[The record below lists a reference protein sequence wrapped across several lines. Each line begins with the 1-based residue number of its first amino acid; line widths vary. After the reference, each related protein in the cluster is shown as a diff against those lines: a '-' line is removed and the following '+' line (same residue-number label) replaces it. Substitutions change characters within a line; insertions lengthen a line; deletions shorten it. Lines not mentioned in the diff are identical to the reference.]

1 MQITLTNL
9 TRVAALT
16 LSVGLVAGCATTSQ
30 LEEVRGIAN
39 SALEE
44 ARAAR
49 QESSSAQA
57 TASEAASAAS
67 EAKAAADAAQACCNE
82 QADKMDRMF
91 QKSMQK

>member
-1 MQITLTNL
+1 MQTTLTNL
-9 TRVAALT
+9 TRVAGLALS
-16 LSVGLVAGCATTSQ
+16 LGLVGGCATTSQ
-30 LEEVRGIAN
+30 LDEVRGIAN

-49 QESSSAQA
+49 QESSSAQS

-82 QADKMDRMF
+82 QADKLDRMF
-91 QKSMQK
+91 QKAMQK